1 MDALSSSLSNTPI
14 GCSIGGVMV
23 NHIMY
28 ADDLVII
35 SPSAKG
41 LQRLLDICAD
51 YSQSHDILFNDS
63 KTVCMYM
70 PANSSF
76 YINTPAVFLN
86 GRRLSF
92 TVKYKY
98 LGTLMTHD
106 GSDEANLSRQRGFF
120 YARSNG
126 LSKNFNACSPSVK
139 ATLFRTFC
147 SNMYCGHLWHDFRKS
162 ALRKLIVGYN
172 HSFRFLM
179 KFHRNC
185 SASGMFVFN
194 CVPSFMEM
202 WRKYIYDFTQRLT
215 NSDNAIVAATV
226 SSCRISSNFLKRW
239 DCVLCTVHGVWI
251 LVVTYIQIL
260 WVQYHCVVAT
270 IVVYLHVYMG
280 LQPCCLAWNKR
291 FTYLLTYIGV
301 SSSFWHQENQFM
313 NTSCLTSVINLHHP
327 LIKKTR

>member
-1 MDALSSSLSNTPI
+1 MLFTSKCSL
-14 GCSIGGVMV
+14 
-23 NHIMY
+23 
-28 ADDLVII
+28 
-35 SPSAKG
+35 
-41 LQRLLDICAD
+41 
-51 YSQSHDILFNDS
+51 
-63 KTVCMYM
+63 
-70 PANSSF
+70 
-76 YINTPAVFLN
+76 
-86 GRRLSF
+86 
-92 TVKYKY
+92 
-98 LGTLMTHD
+98 
-106 GSDEANLSRQRGFF
+106 DEANLSRQRGFF

-226 SSCRISSNFLKRW
+226 SSCRMSSNFWKRW
-239 DCVLCTVHGVWI
+239 DCVLYTVHGV
-251 LVVTYIQIL
+251 
-260 WVQYHCVVAT
+260 
-270 IVVYLHVYMG
+270 
-280 LQPCCLAWNKR
+280 
-291 FTYLLTYIGV
+291 
-301 SSSFWHQENQFM
+301 
-313 NTSCLTSVINLHHP
+313 
-327 LIKKTR
+327 

>member
-1 MDALSSSLSNTPI
+1 
-14 GCSIGGVMV
+14 MV

-41 LQRLLDICAD
+41 LQRLLDICAA
-51 YSQSHDILFNDS
+51 YGQSRDILFNYGN
-63 KTVCMYM
+63 TVCMYT

-76 YINTPAVFLN
+76 YINIPAVFLN
-86 GRRLSF
+86 VRRLSF

-98 LGTLMTHD
+98 LGTLMTHA
-106 GSDEANLSRQRGFF
+106 GSDEANLSRQRFF

-126 LSKNFNACSPSVK
+126 LSKNVNACSPSVK

-162 ALRKLIVGYN
+162 ALRKLIVGYI

-179 KFHRNC
+179 KFHRNY
-185 SASGMFVFN
+185 SASGMFVSN

-202 WRKYIYDFTQRLT
+202 WRKYICDFTQRLS

-226 SSCRISSNFLKRW
+226 SSCRISSNFWKRW
-239 DCVLCTVHGVWI
+239 DGILYMVHGV
-251 LVVTYIQIL
+251 
-260 WVQYHCVVAT
+260 
-270 IVVYLHVYMG
+270 
-280 LQPCCLAWNKR
+280 
-291 FTYLLTYIGV
+291 
-301 SSSFWHQENQFM
+301 
-313 NTSCLTSVINLHHP
+313 
-327 LIKKTR
+327 